1 MFTDK
6 HTIWGLDYKLLYVPV
21 SIITHY
27 WWVIAG
33 FFFLVK
39 RKNTSVTL
47 GKHFEE
53 FLECQIKVG
62 RYGSKNEAI
71 RAGLHLLEERDI
83 MLQALRDNREKM

>member
-6 HTIWGLDYKLLYVPV
+6 HTIWDFDYRLLYASV

-33 FFFLVK
+33 FFFWAK
-39 RKNTSVTL
+39 RKSTGVTL
-47 GKHFEE
+47 GKHFED
-53 FLECQIKVG
+53 FLECQIKAG

-71 RAGLHLLEERDI
+71 RAGLYLLEEREI
-83 MLQALRDNREKM
+83 VLQALRDNKKQT